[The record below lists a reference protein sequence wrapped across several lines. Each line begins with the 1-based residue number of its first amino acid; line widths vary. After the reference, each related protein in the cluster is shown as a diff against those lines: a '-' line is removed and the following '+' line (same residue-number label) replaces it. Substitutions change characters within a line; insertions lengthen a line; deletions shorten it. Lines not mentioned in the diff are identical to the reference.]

1 VLTPAEDLENASMAL
16 VQFERQWSELK
27 SEVDALARA
36 RDASK
41 DDYQA
46 GAVALTDVLDV
57 HRELLVAQDNLA
69 QTRADTGRAGVALF
83 RALGGG
89 W

>member
-1 VLTPAEDLENASMAL
+1 MAL
-16 VQFERQWSELK
+16 VQFESQSSELK
-27 SEVDALARA
+27 HEVDALARA
-36 RDASK
+36 RDASQE
-41 DDYQA
+41 DYEA
-46 GAVALTDVLDV
+46 GAIALTDVLDAD
-57 HRELLVAQDNLA
+57 RELLVAQDNLA